1 MSRKFNSNRR
11 CKIIIFHA
19 TNVVYELRIFV
30 VHGRYAN
37 MLSTDARL
45 GYHAQLQTPYM
56 NTTDMCLELYYQ
68 LKSTARFNTPVI
80 EVIAIDEQQNPLH
93 LASSTGANRTSWDR
107 MFAKLPS
114 GFHQIVIE
122 GRRSNTSFCG
132 MSVDDVVVQP
142 CYLFGQLFF
151 C

>member
-1 MSRKFNSNRR
+1 
-11 CKIIIFHA
+11 
-19 TNVVYELRIFV
+19 
-30 VHGRYAN
+30 
-37 MLSTDARL
+37 
-45 GYHAQLQTPYM
+45 M

-80 EVIAIDEQQNPLH
+80 EVIAIDEQRNPLH

-107 MFAKLPS
+107 MFAELPS
-114 GFHQIVIE
+114 GLHQIVIE

-142 CYLFGQLFF
+142 CHLFGQLYSYIHMHMLNHMKKTAITTVNNLAVYSAF
-151 C
+151 